1 MEEAEA
7 RLELLKKDGAATLG
21 WADELEHGPLVD
33 VVAWHD
39 GSVWRAAVDTRG
51 SGDLTSSAG
60 LCDFKLERQ
69 WGVWDEETL
78 LTYAINVYEEG
89 NVVSIVTDAGSHG
102 THVAGIVAAHHPHHP
117 ALDGVAP
124 GAQIVSIKIGD
135 TRLGSMEQTLGLAR
149 ALRAIKDTGAHVV
162 NMSYGEPTGAHNP
175 AMGRFNELAT
185 YLLRETGAI
194 FVSSA
199 GNAGP
204 ALSTNGAPG
213 ATHPLMLGIGAAVTP
228 SMGEHLYSLRR
239 LHRAR
244 PGTAAAAAEDT
255 AAAAA
260 AGLDAALPDV
270 DKQRGPGATPASAD
284 AGTSGP
290 VPSAA
295 AAAAAAGGAPAGAS
309 TSSSGAIAGAG
320 AAADDRAS
328 AINYTWSSRGP
339 GIDGSMPVTLC
350 APGGAITSVPVWTLQ
365 MTQLMNGTSM
375 ASPSAAGCIALVFS
389 GLLARGV
396 PLPRVQRLKR
406 SLQATAVPLAGPA
419 DCFGAGA
426 GMIQVQSTFTH
437 LLLHHAVSEG
447 LATALRAGKLQAF
460 PVSPA
465 AVSASAAATAASSF
479 GGGEAGAA
487 DASASAADAGDA
499 DSSAAG
505 SAGAARASPE
515 EPLLEV
521 SVANGGVSPG
531 EASDRGIYL
540 RNPEQSAAASDF
552 AVTVKP
558 VWTDA
563 APSAA
568 KAAYQT
574 LFALRSRVR
583 HYSRMVY
590 RTGSD
595 GASTAEQE
603 IYYDETAAASTH
615 LQPPIH
621 ARDLISHPESLL
633 LMHGGRGFS
642 IHVDARDDGM
652 LPPGSIV
659 HIELAGYT
667 VLPPAAL
674 AAAAASPALHD
685 ARAAAAAAVPRRA
698 SGRSGADA
706 SAGAEGGG
714 HSGDGH
720 HARAPLLAS
729 PHALD
734 TRAVDSFAA
743 DLPELLGAAFT
754 VPITIIKP
762 LPPPVAPPAHA
773 AAATAASSGSGAGAA
788 VGGDDGE
795 TAESSSSVTHPGS
808 GGVWSS
814 GAVSLGPGVI
824 TRHFLSVPDGAA
836 WAEISVTRVD
846 SGSGAAGSGLAS
858 ASAGGTGGTASA
870 SAQAQTQVQGLADV
884 SPRML
889 VLHAMSVLRGV
900 SGKFSAAEEYFS
912 LRPGDADSIVLPVA
926 AGSCLE
932 VVLAQFWSSL
942 GPSAAVLRVA
952 FRGVAVGPS
961 AVSLS
966 PLEGPVPINI
976 TAELHAVTLRP
987 LAVATGARSY
997 LRPLPA
1003 TSPLLNGAGAYL
1015 PAAWAHYGAGLLHGL
1030 PSLKQAGSVLPLP
1043 PSRDRLV
1050 NGRDAYALT
1059 LAYHLQ
1065 LAAPLSD
1072 ARLWSGVAHGQL
1084 YESPFDSAMLVVLD
1098 TKPPALPPAVA
1109 GAAVIASGGAA
1120 AESSGSS
1127 AALPSRT
1134 LAYPPYPSVAGVSDA
1149 FPESLSLSA
1158 GSYLVLLQLRHEDR
1172 AALERVVASPAA
1184 SALVVDAPLGKDAHI
1199 PLKIYPSLP
1208 DACAERSAFTGSAG
1222 RRLALGATA
1231 RFYVAAPAAADAAS
1245 GIKNAAF
1252 DDGKGKIP
1260 LPRDELLGHVLL
1272 EDYAHATLLPTG
1284 RSRSFVTARPGT
1296 GVYAATVKGTDP
1308 RTDAL
1313 RVWARDPAGTPI
1325 TVRLGAAAGT
1335 LPPAPLPASS
1345 AEEAA
1350 AARTGIQASAG
1361 VAALEDA
1368 YRAAALALLKTL
1380 DPWAPSVTAS
1390 ATPAS
1395 AAGADGASAAPP
1407 AAPQAASAQV
1417 TFDALAAELVR
1428 GGPFVSHLGF
1438 GGSAGGDIAST
1449 GAGGLP
1455 PLFSAA
1461 RPAGASAGSA
1471 AAAPP
1476 GHLKRALQKL
1486 EVLRLVLTQRDALA
1500 RSSAALPAAS
1510 GSGAG
1515 SAPAGTTLLR
1525 SGSMMGSEHAL
1536 LAALAGDR
1544 DGAAVNRILATAAAL
1559 LAHVDAGELA
1569 NYWGTM
1575 HDLAVEDAPLGL
1587 SASSS
1592 GAKGEGAASVSES
1605 AASASSQAPESAQA
1619 ESSSAADAADPVL
1632 ASAAHVGAAAAM
1644 GAGSSPSGSDHH
1656 DASAGWAA
1664 LAGLS
1669 GASTAARL
1677 GASSAKEL
1685 HDAMTAARDAVA
1697 DALWRAVRIQL
1708 RDIGACAFADA
1719 LPGAAAAAD
1728 AAAAREV
1735 GLAGSAAVE
1744 GAGASSLG
1752 SGLRLSPLPVALR
1765 LMSAYIGKDDPRQ
1778 QVVQLNA
1785 ALRGKQW
1792 AKALK
1797 LLKAVPQGTLA
1808 PEVSTRL
1815 HAFLLSR
1822 LQWVI
1827 PVPRAARL

>member
-1 MEEAEA
+1 MPTA
-7 RLELLKKDGAATLG
+7 KSDTL
-21 WADELEHGPLVD
+21 V
-33 VVAWHD
+33 
-39 GSVWRAAVDTRG
+39 
-51 SGDLTSSAG
+51 
-60 LCDFKLERQ
+60 
-69 WGVWDEETL
+69 
-78 LTYAINVYEEG
+78 YAM
-89 NVVSIVTDAGSHG
+89 SCTA
-102 THVAGIVAAHHPHHP
+102 VAAYRRSHHRSFYYCFLRLP
-117 ALDGVAP
+117 L
-124 GAQIVSIKIGD
+124 QIGD

-175 AMGRFNELAT
+175 AMGRFNDLAS

-244 PGTAAAAAEDT
+244 PGTGAGAGAAGAGADVAAAED
-255 AAAAA
+255 AA
-260 AGLDAALPDV
+260 
-270 DKQRGPGATPASAD
+270 
-284 AGTSGP
+284 
-290 VPSAA
+290 AA
-295 AAAAAAGGAPAGAS
+295 AAAAAAGMDATLPDIDKQRGPGAS
-309 TSSSGAIAGAG
+309 PAAADAAAAPGAAASADVAGAG
-320 AAADDRAS
+320 GSRGAAAAGTGTAPAADDRAS

-426 GMIQVQSTFTH
+426 GMIQVQASFTH
-437 LLLHHAVSEG
+437 LLLQHAVSEG
-447 LATALRAGKLQAF
+447 LAAALHAGKLQAF

-465 AVSASAAATAASSF
+465 AVSASAAAAF
-479 GGGEAGAA
+479 GT
-487 DASASAADAGDA
+487 ADAGADA
-499 DSSAAG
+499 D
-505 SAGAARASPE
+505 AGAVADAGATTTAAVPE

-521 SVANGGVSPG
+521 TVTNGGVSPG
-531 EASDRGIYL
+531 EATDRGIYL

-552 AVTVKP
+552 AVTIKP

-563 APSAA
+563 APSAT
-568 KAAYQT
+568 KAAFQT

-590 RTGSD
+590 RTAGD
-595 GASTAEQE
+595 AASAAASPASSQAVQE
-603 IYYDETAAASTH
+603 VYYDETAAASTH
-615 LQPPIH
+615 AQPPIH
-621 ARDLISHPESLL
+621 ARDLIAHPESLL

-642 IHVDARDDGM
+642 IHVDARDDGI

-659 HIELAGYT
+659 HIELAGYSI
-667 VLPPAAL
+667 LPPAAL
-674 AAAAASPALHD
+674 AAAAASPALHS
-685 ARAAAAAAVPRRA
+685 ARAAAAAAVPRRGS
-698 SGRSGADA
+698 SGTA
-706 SAGAEGGG
+706 SASVSA
-714 HSGDGH
+714 DL
-720 HARAPLLAS
+720 HAVHAPVTTTGTRPSLLVS

-762 LPPPVAPPAHA
+762 LPPPVAPASAASA
-773 AAATAASSGSGAGAA
+773 AAAASTTASAIAAGAGGDGGEGSAEAPAA
-788 VGGDDGE
+788 P
-795 TAESSSSVTHPGS
+795 HPGS

-814 GAVSLGPGVI
+814 GAVALGPGVI

-836 WAEISVTRVD
+836 WAEISVSRVD
-846 SGSGAAGSGLAS
+846 FGGAGTGAVASS
-858 ASAGGTGGTASA
+858 ASSTAGTGGTSSA
-870 SAQAQTQVQGLADV
+870 SSSSNAAPSSDDV

-900 SGKFSAAEEYFS
+900 SGKFSATEEYLS
-912 LRPGDADSIVLPVA
+912 LRPGDADSVVLPVA

-961 AVSLS
+961 SVSLS
-966 PLEGPVPINI
+966 PLEGPAPVQVS
-976 TAELHAVTLRP
+976 AKLHAVTLRP

-1003 TSPLLNGAGAYL
+1003 TSPLLSGAGAYL

-1030 PSLKQAGSVLPLP
+1030 PSLKQAGAVLPLP

-1050 NGRDAYALT
+1050 NGRDSYALT

-1084 YESPFDSAMLVVLD
+1084 YEAPFDSAMLVVLD
-1098 TKPPALPPAVA
+1098 TKAPALPPAVA
-1109 GAAVIASGGAA
+1109 GASVIAAGAA
-1120 AESSGSS
+1120 GTADEG
-1127 AALPSRT
+1127 ATKAVAPRT
-1134 LAYPPYPSVAGVSDA
+1134 VAYPPFPTVAGVSDA
-1149 FPESLSLSA
+1149 FPESLSLSP

-1172 AALERVVASPAA
+1172 AALERVASSPAA

-1199 PLKIYPSLP
+1199 PLKIYASLP
-1208 DACAERSAFTGSAG
+1208 DACAERAAFTGAAG
-1222 RRLALGATA
+1222 RRLAQGATA

-1260 LPRDELLGHVLL
+1260 LPRDELTGHVLF
-1272 EDYAHATLLPTG
+1272 EDYGHATLLPTG
-1284 RSRSFVTARPGT
+1284 RSRSFVTTRPGT
-1296 GVYAATVKGTDP
+1296 GVYAATVKGADP

-1313 RVWARDPAGTPI
+1313 RVWARDPSGTPI
-1325 TVRLGAAAGT
+1325 TVRLGAASGT
-1335 LPPAPLPASS
+1335 LPPVPLPQTS

-1350 AARTGIQASAG
+1350 AARTGIVASSA
-1361 VAALEDA
+1361 VTALEDA

-1380 DPWAPSVTAS
+1380 DPWATGAAS
-1390 ATPAS
+1390 ASPG
-1395 AAGADGASAAPP
+1395 AGAGASAAASESSGAASLSASASATSTAP
-1407 AAPQAASAQV
+1407 AAAAATAQV
-1417 TFDALAAELVR
+1417 SFDALAAELVR

-1438 GGSAGGDIAST
+1438 GGSAGGDIAA
-1449 GAGGLP
+1449 AGGIP
-1455 PLFSAA
+1455 PLFAA
-1461 RPAGASAGSA
+1461 RPAAASGAPLPA
-1471 AAAPP
+1471 

-1486 EVLRLVLTQRDALA
+1486 EVLRLVLTQRDGLA
-1500 RSSAALPAAS
+1500 RSSAALLNS
-1510 GSGAG
+1510 VGGGA
-1515 SAPAGTTLLR
+1515 APAGTTLLR
-1525 SGSMMGSEHAL
+1525 SGSQLGSEHAL
-1536 LAALAGDR
+1536 LAAHAGDR
-1544 DGAAVNRILATAAAL
+1544 DGSTVTRILATAAAL

-1569 NYWGTM
+1569 SYWGTI
-1575 HDLAVEDAPLGL
+1575 HDLAVEDAPLP
-1587 SASSS
+1587 A
-1592 GAKGEGAASVSES
+1592 GAAAAGAAAAGPSEGTE
-1605 AASASSQAPESAQA
+1605 AAAG
-1619 ESSSAADAADPVL
+1619 SSAAAEAADPVL
-1632 ASAAHVGAAAAM
+1632 ASAAPTPSA
-1644 GAGSSPSGSDHH
+1644 SSTAS
-1656 DASAGWAA
+1656 DASASWAA
-1664 LAGLS
+1664 LAGLG
-1669 GASTAARL
+1669 GATTTAARL
-1677 GASSAKEL
+1677 GAASAKEL

-1708 RDIGACAFADA
+1708 RDIGACAFADV
-1719 LPGAAAAAD
+1719 LPAAAAAAD
-1728 AAAAREV
+1728 AAAARE
-1735 GLAGSAAVE
+1735 AAATAADAS
-1744 GAGASSLG
+1744 GAGVLG

-1765 LMSAYIGKDDPRQ
+1765 LMASYVAKDDPRQ
-1778 QVVQLNA
+1778 QLVQLNA

-1797 LLKAVPQGTLA
+1797 LLKAAPQGALA
-1808 PEVSTRL
+1808 PEVATRL
-1815 HAFLLSR
+1815 HAFLLAR
-1822 LQWVI
+1822 LQWVL
-1827 PVPRAARL
+1827 PLPRAAASGL